1 MIPLAAP
8 EAFGAGGGVDFL
20 RSGHGASGFLLDTI
34 GDGVAAYLARLHC
47 CLLAL
52 LAVAGLQPSAFS
64 RQLSDSQVL
73 KHAYFRPWK
82 RQWQPSRRFSI
93 RSTPKPALA
102 YISFYNARR
111 LPDGVLASLF
121 FADADDILY
130 WADEN
135 LAIAGLVSA
144 RHSDYGVADQINGR
158 ILDDHLQLI
167 ITDHADITEVDR
179 FQSAVRERWRRGL
192 KLIPQEWI

>member
-20 RSGHGASGFLLDTI
+20 RSGHGASGFLLDAI

-82 RQWQPSRRFSI
+82 RQWQPPRRFSI

-111 LPDGVLASLF
+111 LPVGVLARSSLRTRMTSF
-121 FADADDILY
+121 IGPCHRRSRLCATLRL
-130 WADEN
+130 WC
-135 LAIAGLVSA
+135 
-144 RHSDYGVADQINGR
+144 RRPDQRQN
-158 ILDDHLQLI
+158 
-167 ITDHADITEVDR
+167 
-179 FQSAVRERWRRGL
+179 
-192 KLIPQEWI
+192 P